1 MTPRIT
7 SPLPLLATLALC
19 ASGFAQGAVDLR
31 VTAKKGASVWLLQQT
46 TLSQSID
53 AQGMMLGCE
62 QSLNRVLQFTV
73 KDVDDKGQRLVEARI
88 ARVYGEFDLPMG
100 MGAAN
105 FDSAAAPVAADDDE
119 GDGGGGMDMS
129 GGMKAL
135 LLAGAGKTFTAK
147 VDARGQVVELLDDAK
162 ALLQSTPTPA
172 LTGRMLGA
180 PTLNEDA
187 LKELVVEAFGERPA
201 TPIAVGGSWQRQAPA
216 TQAIAPATT
225 RMDLKLAK
233 ADAATCEIA
242 ITGAIDKV
250 AAATPAEPVDDG
262 ADDDSDPQAAAERN
276 IRETLL
282 MKNGKL
288 TGSCRIARAD
298 GFVAA
303 ADATASVDI
312 EMSAGPWGEVSMSL
326 KSTKKLTRTT
336 ADAAAPKKAE
346 ATKAAGKPA
355 APATGGGKK

>member
-19 ASGFAQGAVDLR
+19 ASGFAQGAVDLK

-46 TLSQSID
+46 TLTQSID
-53 AQGMMLGCE
+53 AQGMILGSE

-100 MGAAN
+100 MGTAN
-105 FDSAAAPVAADDDE
+105 FDSAAAPAAADDDE

-129 GGMKAL
+129 SGMKAL
-135 LLAGAGKTFTAK
+135 LLAGAGKAFTAK

-162 ALLQSTPTPA
+162 ALLKSTPTPA

-180 PTLNEDA
+180 PTLDEDA

-225 RMDLKLAK
+225 RLDLKLAK

-250 AAATPAEPVDDG
+250 AAATPAAPVDED

-303 ADATASVDI
+303 ADATASVDV

-336 ADAAAPKKAE
+336 ADAAAPQKAE
-346 ATKAAGKPA
+346 STKAAGKPA

>member
-7 SPLPLLATLALC
+7 SALPLLATLALC
-19 ASGFAQGAVDLR
+19 AGGFAQGTVDLK
-31 VTAKKGASVWLLQQT
+31 VTAKTGATVWLLQQT
-46 TLSQSID
+46 TLTQSID

-100 MGAAN
+100 MGTAS
-105 FDSAAAPVAADDDE
+105 FDSAAAPAAADDDE
-119 GDGGGGMDMS
+119 GDGGGMDMS

-135 LLAGAGKTFTAK
+135 LLAGAGKAFTAK

-162 ALLQSTPTPA
+162 ALLKSTPTPA

-180 PTLNEDA
+180 PTWNEDA
-187 LKELVVEAFGERPA
+187 LKDLVAEAFGERPA
-201 TPIAVGGSWQRQAPA
+201 APIAVGGSWQRQAPA

-225 RMDLKLAK
+225 RLDLKLAK

-250 AAATPAEPVDDG
+250 AAATPAAPDDG
-262 ADDDSDPQAAAERN
+262 EADDDSDPQAAAERN
-276 IRETLL
+276 IRDTLQ

-303 ADATASVDI
+303 ADATASVDV
-312 EMSAGPWGEVSMSL
+312 EMSAGPWAEVSMSL
-326 KSTKKLTRTT
+326 KSTKKPTRTT
-336 ADAAAPKKAE
+336 AAAAAPKKAE
-346 ATKAAGKPA
+346 ATKATGKPA

>member
-1 MTPRIT
+1 MTPRTT
-7 SPLPLLATLALC
+7 SPIPLLALFALC
-19 ASGFAQGAVDLR
+19 APGLAQGTVDLK

-46 TLSQSID
+46 TLTQSID
-53 AQGMMLGCE
+53 AQGMMLGSE

-88 ARVYGEFDLPMG
+88 ARVYGSFDLPMG
-100 MGAAN
+100 MGTAD
-105 FDSAAAPVAADDDE
+105 FDSAAATAAAGDDE
-119 GDGGGGMDMS
+119 GDGGGMDMS

-135 LLAGAGKTFTAK
+135 LLAGAGKAFTVK

-162 ALLQSTPTPA
+162 ALLKSTPTPA

-180 PTLNEDA
+180 PTWDEDA

-201 TPIAVGGSWQRQAPA
+201 APIAVGGSWQRQAPA
-216 TQAIAPATT
+216 NQAIAPATT
-225 RMDLKLAK
+225 RLDLKLAK

-242 ITGAIDKV
+242 ITGAIDKL
-250 AAATPAEPVDDG
+250 AAATPAVPVDDD

-276 IRETLL
+276 IRDTLL

-288 TGSCRIARAD
+288 TGACRIARDD

-303 ADATASVDI
+303 ADSTASIDV

-336 ADAAAPKKAE
+336 ADAATPKKAE
-346 ATKAAGKPA
+346 ATKSAGKPA
-355 APATGGGKK
+355 TPTTGGGKK